1 MRTRRILK
9 SFAAAGVVCTALITC
24 VALSSASP
32 PQQSHVRDD
41 KQNVGSA
48 SDTKHRLRFGEDCSL
63 ASLANSFMSP
73 QAQAPATN
81 KSEDGLEAVLHR
93 MDQTAASFHTAQA
106 DFVWKN
112 YTSVVDTFSDPQNGK
127 IYFRRA
133 GNQTEMAAELLPP
146 AARQIIFSNGKVRI
160 YTPGTGEVQEYD
172 ASAHREEF
180 ETFLVLGFG
189 SGGSDLHKSFDVT
202 YRGREN
208 VNGAETDKLELVPT
222 SASVRAHF
230 PKIVLW
236 IDSEGV
242 SLRQELF
249 EQNDDYRLADY
260 SNIKLNKNL
269 PKDAF
274 KLKTSGKVKSVSH

>member
-9 SFAAAGVVCTALITC
+9 SFATAGVICAALTTC
-24 VALSSASP
+24 IVSLSASSP
-32 PQQSHVRDD
+32 QSHAENG
-41 KQNVGSA
+41 KQNTGTA
-48 SDTKHRLRFGEDCSL
+48 SDTMHHFRFGEDCSL
-63 ASLANSFMSP
+63 SGLTNSFRS
-73 QAQAPATN
+73 AQDQNPATN
-81 KSEDGLEAVLHR
+81 KSEGGLEEVLHR
-93 MDQTAASFHTAQA
+93 MDQTAANFHTAQA

-127 IYFRRA
+127 IYFRRSA
-133 GNQTEMAAELLPP
+133 NQTEMAADLLPP
-146 AARQIIFSNGKVRI
+146 SARQIIFSNGKVRI

-208 VNGAETDKLELVPT
+208 INGADTDKLELVPT
-222 SASVRAHF
+222 SASIKARF

-236 IDSEGV
+236 INSDGV
-242 SLRQELF
+242 SQRQQLF